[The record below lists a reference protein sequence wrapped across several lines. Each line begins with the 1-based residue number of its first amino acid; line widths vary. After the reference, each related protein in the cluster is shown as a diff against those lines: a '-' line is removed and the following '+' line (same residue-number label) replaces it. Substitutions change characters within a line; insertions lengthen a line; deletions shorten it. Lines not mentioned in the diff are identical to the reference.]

1 MPQADNL
8 VEALGS
14 SVFDVEAILT
24 QRDASLSDKLAK
36 GGKVHVWMEL
46 SSSNNSE
53 DYNNQWTRTRCFQ
66 FHIRGLDLPNTRHF
80 LDRPNFYLEIHRKQK
95 GKSQDIW
102 HPIYRTKQ
110 STLTLNPFWDMD
122 TLDLDVFCNNDLH
135 RELRLMVFDLDGTAR
150 RLVGSVDTTPEVLIG
165 KRTMH
170 GNADDSKALRLTK
183 GTDSHVI
190 STKLGKLIV
199 LEAQVLMH
207 RDHDSVVV
215 VAEAYCSPMS
225 DSTTMMMPQAVAV
238 EVMSPPPDT
247 YRQSALSFDVIK
259 ARCSVEMIV
268 ALDFTKKNGEL

>member
-1 MPQADNL
+1 
-8 VEALGS
+8 
-14 SVFDVEAILT
+14 
-24 QRDASLSDKLAK
+24 
-36 GGKVHVWMEL
+36 
-46 SSSNNSE
+46 
-53 DYNNQWTRTRCFQ
+53 
-66 FHIRGLDLPNTRHF
+66 
-80 LDRPNFYLEIHRKQK
+80 
-95 GKSQDIW
+95 
-102 HPIYRTKQ
+102 
-110 STLTLNPFWDMD
+110 
-122 TLDLDVFCNNDLH
+122 
-135 RELRLMVFDLDGTAR
+135 
-150 RLVGSVDTTPEVLIG
+150 VGSVDTTPEVLIG